1 MGRSISGSTY
11 SMEWRKKA
19 LEQSFVKIVWEPK
32 STHVLSSSPKQG
44 FRQISAGLPE
54 TLDRPVLLFFVG

>member
-1 MGRSISGSTY
+1 
-11 SMEWRKKA
+11 MEWRKKA

-32 STHVLSSSPKQG
+32 STHILFSSPKQG